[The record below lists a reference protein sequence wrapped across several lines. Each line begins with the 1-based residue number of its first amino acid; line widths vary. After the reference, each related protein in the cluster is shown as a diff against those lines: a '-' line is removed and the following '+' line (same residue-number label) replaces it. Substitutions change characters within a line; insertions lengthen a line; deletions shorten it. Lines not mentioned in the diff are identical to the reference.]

1 MWNNSLDENK
11 KVFNA
16 EIHLSLILND
26 IEYILNKEKKENL
39 LNKILEKNSIQKED
53 FLVNEKKEKK
63 II

>member
-1 MWNNSLDENK
+1 MDENK

>member
-39 LNKILEKNSIQKED
+39 LNKILDNITA
-53 FLVNEKKEKK
+53 FKKKFFW
-63 II
+63 